1 MGRPNLFDK
10 FRLWIG
16 DFGYSLWLWAHGMKI
31 PLHCE
36 HGYNGLCPE
45 CDAMNTPPKRNEG

>member
-1 MGRPNLFDK
+1 MSKSNLFDNI
-10 FRLWIG
+10 RLWIG
-16 DFGYSLWLWAHGMKI
+16 DVGYSLWLWAHGIKI

-45 CDAMNTPPKRNEG
+45 CDAMNTPPQEPK